1 MALLQV
7 INSMGMIPDSHLDV
21 TNSVGKQKIRLL
33 SQPSNQAESVSI
45 PLAPHESSNPVIES
59 IKVASHKE
67 IKDYDPKTKSNH
79 KYLKSNSCSIV
90 SHREF

>member
-21 TNSVGKQKIRLL
+21 TNSVGKTKEKTNL

-45 PLAPHESSNPVIES
+45 PLAPHESSNPVIEL
-59 IKVASHKE
+59 IKVAPHKG
-67 IKDYDPKTKSNH
+67 IKDYNLKTK
-79 KYLKSNSCSIV
+79 
-90 SHREF
+90 

>member
-1 MALLQV
+1 MELTPKTPCSATDSTSMALLQV

-21 TNSVGKQKIRLL
+21 TNYVGKTKGKTNL

-59 IKVASHKE
+59 IKVASHKG
-67 IKDYDPKTKSNH
+67 IKDYDLKTK
-79 KYLKSNSCSIV
+79 
-90 SHREF
+90 